1 MLLQTCVLMKVY
13 VVKVDSF
20 GIHKYMM
27 PRLVFGGVWP
37 SIEYASQEVEIV

>member
-1 MLLQTCVLMKVY
+1 MSGYIRVDICMLLQTCVLMKVY

-27 PRLVFGGVWP
+27 PRLVFGGV
-37 SIEYASQEVEIV
+37 